1 MVKANGYGTD
11 NLLVANEVESK
22 VDYFGVA
29 FPANGF
35 ELRAN
40 GITKPIFVM
49 ASTPHDLAKMANE
62 NLEPVLY
69 SIEMVKVAVALNQ
82 AIRVHLE
89 IDAGMK
95 RLGLLQHQL
104 EDVITL
110 INNSKVQVVSTFAH
124 VVAPGEPK
132 HDEFT
137 HQQAAY
143 FNTCFEKLH
152 LGLNNTPFKHLMPT
166 GGAIRFKQYQY
177 DMVRLGIGIYGYDSA
192 NQLNSQLKTVATFQ
206 CSILQII
213 EVKKGETIGYGREGS
228 LPNDGKIATISVGYG
243 DGYLRVFG
251 NGNAEVLINK
261 KRAKTVGII
270 CMDLIMIDVTNID
283 CEPGDVV
290 ELFGASIKIE
300 ELAKRGSTIPYE
312 ILTNISSRVERIM
325 VD

>member
-11 NLLVANEVESK
+11 NLLVAKEVENK

-49 ASTPHDLAKMANE
+49 ASTSQHLVKMANH

-69 SIEMVKVAVALNQ
+69 SIEMVKETIAINQ
-82 AIRVHLE
+82 PIRVHLE

-95 RLGLLQHQL
+95 RLGLLLHQL
-104 EDVITL
+104 EDVVAL
-110 INNSKVQVVSTFAH
+110 INNSNVHVVSSFAH
-124 VVAPGEPK
+124 VVAPGDPK
-132 HDEFT
+132 HDKFT

-143 FNTCFEKLH
+143 FNACFEKLN
-152 LGLNNTPFKHLMPT
+152 LGLNNTLFKHLMPT
-166 GGAIRFKQYQY
+166 GGIIRFKQYQY

-192 NQLNSQLKTVATFQ
+192 NQLNSELKTVATFQ
-206 CSILQII
+206 CNILQII

-228 LPNDGKIATISVGYG
+228 LPNDGKIATLNVGYG
-243 DGYLRVFG
+243 DGYLRIFG
-251 NGNAEVLINK
+251 NGNAEVRINK
-261 KRAKTVGII
+261 QRAKTVGTI

-290 ELFGASIKIE
+290 ELFGANIKIE
-300 ELAKRGSTIPYE
+300 ELAKRGETIPYE
-312 ILTNISSRVERIM
+312 ILTNISSRAERVL

>member
-11 NLLVANEVESK
+11 NLLVAKEVESK

-40 GITKPIFVM
+40 GIKKPILVM
-49 ASTPHDLAKMANE
+49 AGTAQQLAKMANQ

-69 SIEMVKVAVALNQ
+69 SIEMVQAAVALNQ
-82 AIRVHLE
+82 PIRVHLE

-95 RLGLLQHQL
+95 RLGLLEHQL

-110 INNSKVQVVSTFAH
+110 INNSKIHVVSSFAH
-124 VVAPGEPK
+124 VVAPGDPK
-132 HDEFT
+132 HDKFT

-143 FNTCFEKLH
+143 FNSCFEELT

-166 GGAIRFKQYQY
+166 GGAVRFKQYQY

-206 CSILQII
+206 CNILQIV
-213 EVKKGETIGYGREGS
+213 EVRKGETIGYGREGS
-228 LPNDGKIATISVGYG
+228 LPHDGKIATLSVGYG
-243 DGYLRVFG
+243 DGYLRIFG

-261 KRAKTVGII
+261 KRAQTVGIV
-270 CMDLIMIDVTNID
+270 CMDLVMVDVTNID

-290 ELFGASIKIE
+290 ELFSANINIK
-300 ELAKRGSTIPYE
+300 ELAKRGGTIPYE
-312 ILTNISSRVERIM
+312 ILTNISSRVERVM